1 MLHSPTQTLHHLFL
15 NCGFAKQCWLSIGI
29 NINKKTTAGGV
40 QFLQK
45 EIENPF
51 LYGDSSIYVLGEYMD
66 RRGLNDWLF
75 ENIDPTVEGCKAE
88 FLGEFRLLLHRA
100 KKKKILP
107 TFCMTDVKFN
117 EPWKDD

>member
-1 MLHSPTQTLHHLFL
+1 LWPRCHVQEIDCTYH
-15 NCGFAKQCWLSIGI
+15 N
-29 NINKKTTAGGV
+29 NKKTTAGGV